1 MAGATIAVDNGRRC
15 CTRPK
20 RMLPDHVKGL
30 GSWSSSVRGL
40 AKRAPESTT
49 SSTSSRRQHNFFG
62 KAVRWSGTA
71 SRGTVRAQRAVQTMA
86 QIMPRASLLAAV
98 ARLCRGVL
106 VVLVAVLRQVL
117 LPTTPFMVSTGTRV
131 MRRPQQL
138 SMLCNMLWLE
148 CSDSPSARG
157 AGFVLPHSS
166 WRRGCWGNAAASPT
180 MRGHV

>member
-30 GSWSSSVRGL
+30 GSVRGL

-49 SSTSSRRQHNFFG
+49 SSTSSRRQH

-71 SRGTVRAQRAVQTMA
+71 SGGSRARSACLNSAVQTMA

-98 ARLCRGVL
+98 ARLRRGVL

-148 CSDSPSARG
+148 CSDS
-157 AGFVLPHSS
+157 LP
-166 WRRGCWGNAAASPT
+166 
-180 MRGHV
+180 

>member
-1 MAGATIAVDNGRRC
+1 M
-15 CTRPK
+15 
-20 RMLPDHVKGL
+20 KGL
-30 GSWSSSVRGL
+30 GSWSSFVRGL

-49 SSTSSRRQHNFFG
+49 SSTSSRRQP

-148 CSDSPSARG
+148 CSDS
-157 AGFVLPHSS
+157 LP
-166 WRRGCWGNAAASPT
+166 
-180 MRGHV
+180 

>member
-1 MAGATIAVDNGRRC
+1 MEA
-15 CTRPK
+15 
-20 RMLPDHVKGL
+20 
-30 GSWSSSVRGL
+30 
-40 AKRAPESTT
+40 
-49 SSTSSRRQHNFFG
+49 
-62 KAVRWSGTA
+62 
-71 SRGTVRAQRAVQTMA
+71 VRAQRAVQTMT

-98 ARLCRGVL
+98 ARLRRGVL
-106 VVLVAVLRQVL
+106 VVLEAVLRQVL

-166 WRRGCWGNAAASPT
+166 WRRGCEGVKCMSCDLDVCLSVSCSNDAMRCGGFRCEAKRCGAENTKRSGDDEEERGKHQRDPKVFTLQQTCPYLRPIWGVTP
-180 MRGHV
+180 

>member
-1 MAGATIAVDNGRRC
+1 M
-15 CTRPK
+15 
-20 RMLPDHVKGL
+20 KGL
-30 GSWSSSVRGL
+30 GSVRGL

-49 SSTSSRRQHNFFG
+49 SSTSSRRQP